1 MTDLE
6 RLRKKAMALPM
17 QPGVYLMK
25 NDAGKII
32 YIGKAKALRNRVSQY
47 FGAQT
52 NHTAKVRKMVQ
63 NVRDFDYIIVKS
75 EFEALVLEC
84 SLIKQNKPK
93 YNILLKDDKGY
104 HYIKVTQSD
113 GWKMLWDVKQKADDG
128 AVYYGPYT
136 SQDAVSVAVK
146 QALDIFQ
153 LPHCAKKF
161 PEEINRAARPCL
173 NYYIK
178 LCAGLCRNGRTKE
191 EHNEAVDAAVK
202 FVLGGRQQYLRQ
214 LEAEMNAAAEALEFE
229 KAAMLRDRIRAVEK
243 VSQRQRVVSAGEK
256 NQDVFG
262 VQSLSDKTAV
272 CVMNFRDGTLTNTET
287 TVIDRIEDVENEYAE
302 LLETYYAGAS
312 DFPQRI
318 CVDAAPARQAF
329 LEESF
334 TALSGKKVTIFVP
347 QTGEPKTLMDMAR
360 KNASEKL
367 SRVLAYNDKQNAA
380 LFELKEAL
388 GLEQFPAYIEAYDI
402 SNTAGQEN
410 VCGMVTFRDGRPLR
424 RCYRRFAIKGF
435 EGQDDYRSMAE
446 TLERRI
452 LEYEKAPDSAPEGF
466 ARKPDLILLDGG
478 AGQVNAVQ
486 PVLDKY
492 GFRVPVF
499 GMVKDGKHRTRAIQY
514 GGGEIA
520 INDNRSLFSLVA
532 QIQEEVHRYAVAYHH
547 QRKKKNTLASVLTGI
562 EGIGPKRANLLIT
575 RFGTMAAVEKAGPD
589 ELMSVPGLSAA
600 AAMNVYLHFHPEEK
614 EGSDALFS
622 GI

>member
-1 MTDLE
+1 MADLE
-6 RLRKKAMALPM
+6 RLRKKAMALPPE
-17 QPGVYLMK
+17 PGVYLMK
-25 NDAGKII
+25 NAAGKII
-32 YIGKAKALRNRVSQY
+32 YIGKAKVLRNRVSQY
-47 FGAQT
+47 FGSQA

-63 NVRDFDYIIVKS
+63 NVSDFDYIIVKS

-104 HYIKVTQSD
+104 HYIKVTNTD
-113 GWKMLWDVKQKADDG
+113 GWKMLWDVKQKTDDG

-146 QALDIFQ
+146 QALDIFR
-153 LPHCAKKF
+153 LPHCAKRF
-161 PEEINRAARPCL
+161 PADINRSSRPCL

-178 LCAGLCRNGRTKE
+178 LCAGLCKNGRTKE

-202 FVLGGRQQYLRQ
+202 FVLGGRQAYLK
-214 LEAEMNAAAEALEFE
+214 EMHKEMEAAAEALEFE
-229 KAAMLRDRIRAVEK
+229 KAALLRDRIRAVEK
-243 VSQRQRVVSAGEK
+243 VSQRQSVVSVGEK

-287 TVIDRIEDVENEYAE
+287 TVIDRIEDVPNEYAE

-312 DFPQRI
+312 EFPQRI
-318 CVDAAPARQAF
+318 CLDASPARQAF

-334 TALSGKKVTIFVP
+334 SALAGKKVTIFVP
-347 QTGEPKTLMDMAR
+347 QTGEPKTLLEMAR

-380 LFELKEAL
+380 LYELKEAL
-388 GLEQFPAYIEAYDI
+388 GLDVFPAYIEAYDN

-410 VCGMVTFRDGRPLR
+410 VCGMVVFQNGRPLR
-424 RCYRRFAIKGF
+424 RCYRRFAIRSF

-446 TLERRI
+446 VLERRI
-452 LEYEKAPDSAPEGF
+452 LEYRELPEETAEGF
-466 ARKPDLILLDGG
+466 GRKPDLILLDGG

-486 PVLDKY
+486 PILEKY
-492 GFRVPVF
+492 RFNVPVF

-520 INDNRSLFSLVA
+520 INDTRSLFSLIS
-532 QIQEEVHRYAVAYHH
+532 QIQEEVHRYAVSYHH
-547 QRKKKNTLASVLTGI
+547 LRKKKNTLQSVLTGI
-562 EGIGPKRANLLIT
+562 EGVGPKRANLLIT
-575 RFGTMAAVEKAGPD
+575 RFRTMDAVGSAALD
-589 ELMSVPGLSAA
+589 ELLSVPGLPAA
-600 AAMNVYLHFHPEEK
+600 AAANVYLHFHPDKNE
-614 EGSDALFS
+614 
-622 GI
+622 